1 MDEQQIVNLSEDAPL
16 EYAVA
21 AFILYLLVTWIV
33 SLFTKPAP
41 ETEKAFEEMFD

>member
-21 AFILYLLVTWIV
+21 AFILYLLVTRIV
-33 SLFTKPAP
+33 SLYTTPAP
-41 ETEKAFEEMFD
+41 EMEKVFEEIFD